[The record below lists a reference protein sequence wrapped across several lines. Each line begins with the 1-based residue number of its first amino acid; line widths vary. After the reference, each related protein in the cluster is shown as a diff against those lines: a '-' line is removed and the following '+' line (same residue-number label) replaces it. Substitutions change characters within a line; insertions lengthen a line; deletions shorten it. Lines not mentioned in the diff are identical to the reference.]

1 MLKTVEDGWHL
12 DHLGMTSDD
21 AQVKAMET
29 SSSSTARHLDTRTHP
44 LGCRS
49 GGRRATGMTR
59 HPAASLSVVLMA
71 DDCSGRAR

>member
-29 SSSSTARHLDTRTHP
+29 SSSSTARHLDTGTHP

-49 GGRRATGMTR
+49 VGPQGDGHDPPSGGLAVCGTDG
-59 HPAASLSVVLMA
+59 
-71 DDCSGRAR
+71 G